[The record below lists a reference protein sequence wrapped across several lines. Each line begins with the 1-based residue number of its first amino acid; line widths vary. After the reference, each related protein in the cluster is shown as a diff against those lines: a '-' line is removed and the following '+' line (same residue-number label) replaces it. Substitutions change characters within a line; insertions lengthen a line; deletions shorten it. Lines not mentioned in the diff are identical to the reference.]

1 MSYETVGR
9 ELEAMHEFIEDT
21 YDPDMGWLDVWEDEK
36 RQLQEENREQELAQE
51 ILDDEM
57 RIAIWTIK

>member
-1 MSYETVGR
+1 MGYETVER
-9 ELEAMHEFIEDT
+9 ELESMNDFIEYN
-21 YDPDMGWLDVWEDEK
+21 YDPDYGWMDIWEDEK
-36 RQLQEENREQELAQE
+36 RQLQEDCREQELAQE